1 MSNSYSYFVFV
12 FPQWEIIYLLFN
24 HLYFQRVKASFT
36 VLFEQH
42 NKLYFL
48 ISRVFLPLPFS
59 QEFCSLYLYLT
70 KLTKTI
76 KSKSCPFQALI
87 CRETYNAQG
96 INMYRYFLTKIKEC
110 INETHLTNKKLVAHR
125 LLNNL
130 PKSCLYCLVV
140 QSCPTL
146 TTPWTEACQSS
157 LMFPVSQ
164 SLLKLMSIEMVMPSN
179 HLILCPSPSPPVLK
193 IRVFFQVDKSI
204 GVSASAPVLPMTV
217 QDWFPLGQTDLNSC
231 SLRDFQESPQTPQL
245 ESINSLALSLLY
257 GPALNICTWFLEKP

>member
-193 IRVFFQVDKSI
+193 NQGLFPSWQKYWSFSFSTSPSNDCSGLISFR
-204 GVSASAPVLPMTV
+204 T
-217 QDWFPLGQTDLNSC
+217 DWFDHLAAQGTLKS
-231 SLRDFQESPQTPQL
+231 SPA
-245 ESINSLALSLLY
+245 S
-257 GPALNICTWFLEKP
+257 